1 MSVVI
6 LGLLLSLGARPAS
19 AAPSCNTWNGGNGNW
34 SDANWTPGPA
44 NGFGGANDGIS
55 VCITTSDST
64 VTLDS
69 NPSAASLTLGSTDTL
84 DITNPS
90 QQELQ
95 LFGPTISNA
104 GQINITAAMGSNP
117 SLQISASMTLSGAGT
132 ITLGNTATG
141 ATNSNYAYIGNSDV
155 TTPPTPLLT
164 NQDNTIQGIG
174 VIDLDGM
181 SLDNQAS
188 GKINANN
195 DAYAGQVLNVD
206 GFGGAG
212 TLSNEG
218 TMEATSGGTLELES
232 DTVTQ
237 SSTAGNITAG
247 ASSTVELNHTTIQ
260 GGTLNNILGGTLE
273 TVEDATLDGSTT
285 SGAVTINGTFAAA
298 SAGAT
303 GSQTNL
309 LGSIVN
315 NGTMTLTADY
325 GNNNSLQIYA
335 DTTLSGKGT
344 VTLGNTALGEAN
356 GNYAAIENSNVNAS
370 ETLENVNN
378 TIQGIGLIDVDV
390 KDLTLT
396 NDAGGI
402 IDANNNTAGQT
413 LTVNGNGGSAATV
426 GVTNTGLMEATGG
439 GELLIENTTVNNFS
453 GVTDGTIE
461 AGAGSTVAIGP
472 STTINGGIVDGKGTI
487 DATAATGGA
496 FTLSGSTITPGYSAT
511 SAPGTLSI
519 LLAASTDNFTLSDGD
534 FDELIDGDGPGDNGL
549 LNVDGAVTLTD
560 DTLEIN
566 GSLDGVMNGDT
577 FDILNYDGTLDGT
590 FSNAPLDTPF
600 TSDGWTWEITSYNA
614 PGIVLDDPEDPEVI
628 LTAEHSNSVTPPT
641 GVPEPS
647 ELPMLVIGLLA
658 LGAFGL
664 NKKSAKTVR

>member
-1 MSVVI
+1 
-6 LGLLLSLGARPAS
+6 
-19 AAPSCNTWNGGNGNW
+19 
-34 SDANWTPGPA
+34 
-44 NGFGGANDGIS
+44 
-55 VCITTSDST
+55 
-64 VTLDS
+64 
-69 NPSAASLTLGSTDTL
+69 
-84 DITNPS
+84 
-90 QQELQ
+90 
-95 LFGPTISNA
+95 
-104 GQINITAAMGSNP
+104 
-117 SLQISASMTLSGAGT
+117 
-132 ITLGNTATG
+132 
-141 ATNSNYAYIGNSDV
+141 
-155 TTPPTPLLT
+155 
-164 NQDNTIQGIG
+164 
-174 VIDLDGM
+174 
-181 SLDNQAS
+181 
-188 GKINANN
+188 
-195 DAYAGQVLNVD
+195 
-206 GFGGAG
+206 
-212 TLSNEG
+212 
-218 TMEATSGGTLELES
+218 
-232 DTVTQ
+232 
-237 SSTAGNITAG
+237 
-247 ASSTVELNHTTIQ
+247 
-260 GGTLNNILGGTLE
+260 
-273 TVEDATLDGSTT
+273 
-285 SGAVTINGTFAAA
+285 
-298 SAGAT
+298 
-303 GSQTNL
+303 
-309 LGSIVN
+309 
-315 NGTMTLTADY
+315 
-325 GNNNSLQIYA
+325 
-335 DTTLSGKGT
+335 
-344 VTLGNTALGEAN
+344 
-356 GNYAAIENSNVNAS
+356 
-370 ETLENVNN
+370 
-378 TIQGIGLIDVDV
+378 
-390 KDLTLT
+390 
-396 NDAGGI
+396 
-402 IDANNNTAGQT
+402 
-413 LTVNGNGGSAATV
+413 
-426 GVTNTGLMEATGG
+426 MEATGG